1 MLCVKFEL
9 IPIKIRF
16 FMNFQSCSK
25 IGSKSLCYSTGQEYI
40 IYRESIQR
48 PYRSLLHERVFAQSH
63 IPHTPV
69 YLQYHVI
76 KHVATFAG
84 PLASK
89 NFVISSN
96 TRKELERRL
105 ER

>member
-1 MLCVKFEL
+1 MYMYHTNVHV
-9 IPIKIRF
+9 P
-16 FMNFQSCSK
+16 
-25 IGSKSLCYSTGQEYI
+25 YQEYI
-40 IYRESIQR
+40 IYRESIEW

-84 PLASK
+84 L
-89 NFVISSN
+89 
-96 TRKELERRL
+96 
-105 ER
+105 

>member
-1 MLCVKFEL
+1 
-9 IPIKIRF
+9 
-16 FMNFQSCSK
+16 MN
-25 IGSKSLCYSTGQEYI
+25 IINEYNQEYI
-40 IYRESIQR
+40 IHRESIER